1 MTTMDRRLWT
11 VTVVTSPFSFID
23 PVPNFNISRWASPR
37 FPQVGFAQWSPI
49 TDASLKK
56 GI

>member
-49 TDASLKK
+49 TDASVKK